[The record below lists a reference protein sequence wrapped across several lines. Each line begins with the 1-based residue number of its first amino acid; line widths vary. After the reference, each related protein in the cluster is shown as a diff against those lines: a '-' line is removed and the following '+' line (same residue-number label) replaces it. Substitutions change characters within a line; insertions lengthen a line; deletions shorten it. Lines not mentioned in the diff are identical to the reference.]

1 MKVAT
6 QFNLFTFYMV
16 CYFISEMM
24 GRKMILSFAG
34 DGKNNW
40 LRSKKSWK
48 VC

>member
-1 MKVAT
+1 MKGVIW
-6 QFNLFTFYMV
+6 FNLFIFYIV
-16 CYFISEMM
+16 CYFILEMM
-24 GRKMILSFAG
+24 GRKMILSFVG

>member
-1 MKVAT
+1 MKGAT
-6 QFNLFTFYMV
+6 QFYLFTFYIV
-16 CYFISEMM
+16 SYFISEMM

-40 LRSKKSWK
+40 RRSKKSWK

>member
-1 MKVAT
+1 MKGAT
-6 QFNLFTFYMV
+6 QFNLFAFYIV

-40 LRSKKSWK
+40 WRSKKSWK